1 MENRLVTIF
10 QDTQKLL
17 WENEQIFHLTA
28 SWINQK
34 CPGQKFSR
42 SILIFSFKTSLFYVS
57 FR

>member
-28 SWINQK
+28 SAVM
-34 CPGQKFSR
+34 CTRVFRKF
-42 SILIFSFKTSLFYVS
+42 
-57 FR
+57 